1 MESGSEQAL
10 WQELLPQNTVI
21 EIIEKKKKGRTK
33 ERKPTHLNR
42 LGLL

>member
-21 EIIEKKKKGRTK
+21 EIIEKKKKEEQKK
-33 ERKPTHLNR
+33 ENQLI
-42 LGLL
+42 LIG

>member
-21 EIIEKKKKGRTK
+21 EIIEKKK
-33 ERKPTHLNR
+33 RKNKRKKTNSS
-42 LGLL
+42 